1 MKALNPSALVRSA
14 RLYQD
19 ALWIATPFPTFGW
32 LMLVSAV
39 ETAANAWR
47 SSMGSPLDRLR
58 DTRPDLLEYL
68 DGTGVPGLADRGLS
82 SHIGRSVI
90 RCAASAISRE
100 SEVTAPFPQLPEL
113 SGI

>member
-19 ALWIATPFPTFGW
+19 ALWIATPIHTFGW

-47 SSMGSPLDRLR
+47 SSMGSPLDSLR

-68 DGTGVPGLADRGLS
+68 NGTGVPGLAERRLS
-82 SHIGRSVI
+82 SHIRRSVI
-90 RCAASAISRE
+90 PLRCERGFARILEFCFKPRYKTK
-100 SEVTAPFPQLPEL
+100 V
-113 SGI
+113 